1 MYMSVHSL
9 QKWGK
14 RVNPNTSLNSLTMKP
29 NEEFQ
34 CELKYPGK
42 VTTNKIITINGTKL
56 NIDHSRQLCYRK
68 GLNGTKL
75 NIDHSRQLCYR
86 KGLHCRGN
94 LVNCEIFLRA
104 TISQDTCEQL
114 LLRCSPN
121 YNMLDQRTS
130 EKPSHLTSRSLNVRD
145 HADERT
151 KWLQERA

>member
-1 MYMSVHSL
+1 
-9 QKWGK
+9 
-14 RVNPNTSLNSLTMKP
+14 MKP

-56 NIDHSRQLCYRK
+56 NIDHSRR
-68 GLNGTKL
+68 
-75 NIDHSRQLCYR
+75 LCYR
-86 KGLHCRGN
+86 KGLHCWAN
-94 LVNCEIFLRA
+94 PVNCEIFIRA
-104 TISQDTCEQL
+104 TISQDTWEQL
-114 LLRCSPN
+114 LLKCSPN

-130 EKPSHLTSRSLNVRD
+130 EKPSHLASRSLNVRD

>member
-1 MYMSVHSL
+1 MHMSVHSF
-9 QKWGK
+9 QKWEK
-14 RVNPNTSLNSLTMKP
+14 KVNPNTSLNNLTMNP

-42 VTTNKIITINGTKL
+42 VTTNKIITINDTNL
-56 NIDHSRQLCYRK
+56 NIDHSRR
-68 GLNGTKL
+68 
-75 NIDHSRQLCYR
+75 LCYR
-86 KGLHCRGN
+86 KGLHCRAN
-94 LVNCEIFLRA
+94 PVNCEIFLRA

-114 LLRCSPN
+114 LLKCSPN

-130 EKPSHLTSRSLNVRD
+130 EKSSHLASRSLNVRD